1 MAEVEIPPLS
11 DIGLLDFAVVNE
23 TQSLKSLM
31 LEMNKPHTIKDILDW
46 ISKNEHFK
54 LGLTPVY
61 TSNILVA
68 VPSSQARSILS
79 GFSVDKMFANG
90 VKFIVINKAAK
101 KFCTNGK
108 PKYYVRNRHHISY
121 ELECICQSEL
131 NAVLEKVTDFTQVDW
146 DAVEDNLVERFM
158 STLIDDMKS
167 DFLRLFPIE
176 NLEPEPEPLPTTWW
190 NKLWNRNK

>member
-1 MAEVEIPPLS
+1 MVEVKLPPLS
-11 DIGLLDFAVVNE
+11 DIGLLDFNVVNE

-31 LEMNKPHTIKDILDW
+31 LEMNDPHTLKDISEW
-46 ISKNEHFK
+46 ILNDEHFK

-79 GFSVDKMFANG
+79 GFSVDKMFSNG
-90 VKFIVINKAAK
+90 VKFIIMNKAAK

-108 PKYYVRNRHHISY
+108 PKYYVRNRHHIDF
-121 ELECICQSEL
+121 ELECICQSKI
-131 NAVLEKVTDFTQVDW
+131 NTVLEKVTDFTQVDW
-146 DAVEDNLVERFM
+146 DAIEDELVERFM
-158 STLIDDMKS
+158 GTLTRLMKS

-176 NLEPEPEPLPTTWW
+176 NLEPKSEPLPTTWW
-190 NKLWNRNK
+190 NKLWNRSK

>member
-1 MAEVEIPPLS
+1 MVEVKLPPLV
-11 DIGLLDFAVVNE
+11 DIGLLDFNVVNE

-31 LEMNKPHTIKDILDW
+31 LEMNEPHTLKDISEW
-46 ISKNEHFK
+46 ISNDEHFK
-54 LGLTPVY
+54 LGLIPVY

-79 GFSVDKMFANG
+79 GFRIDKTFANG
-90 VKFIVINKAAK
+90 VKFIVMNKATK

-121 ELECICQSEL
+121 ELECICQAKI
-131 NAVLEKVTDFTQVDW
+131 NTVLEKVTDFTQVDW
-146 DAVEDNLVERFM
+146 DAIEDELAERFTR
-158 STLIDDMKS
+158 TLTDHMKS
-167 DFLRLFPIE
+167 DFLKLFPIE
-176 NLEPEPEPLPTTWW
+176 NLEPAPEPLPTTWW